1 MSKGALIV
9 AILFMLIVVAFSSF
23 VVYNYGILPA
33 LVPQPDHDA
42 EEPVIPQ
49 DEDLYLTTTSLSQL
63 EPLLP
68 TTRIQR
74 TGNVKEFELEV
85 KEVDWEI
92 TPGVVVKA
100 VTYNGRVP
108 GPTIE
113 VMEGDLVKIKV
124 VNSLDYDTSIHWHG
138 IHLPNREDGVPGVTQ
153 EPIGPG
159 ETYTYE
165 FLAGH
170 AGTYMYHPHV
180 NSVRQIDSGLYG
192 PLIIHPQDPSRQP
205 IFDRD
210 YTLMLG
216 GWNVSPDQIDREK
229 MLTAMGL
236 NPLHEDPHSS
246 AANSGDT
253 DAHAG
258 ETDTMSGMGGMNYNF
273 WTINGKAF
281 PASPELFVKTGE
293 RVRIRLINISNANH
307 PMHMHGT
314 DFRVIAEDGHPLA
327 QPKIINTI
335 DVAPGKIYDIEFIAD
350 NPGSWIFHCHELH
363 HTENDGVEPGGLISL
378 IKYGDV
384 KSTSTPSKK
393 KHGTTPSKT
402 H

>member
-1 MSKGALIV
+1 MLFRSGEVFYLSKGALIV

-124 VNSLDYDTSIHWHG
+124 VNSLDYDTSIHWH
-138 IHLPNREDGVPGVTQ
+138 
-153 EPIGPG
+153 
-159 ETYTYE
+159 
-165 FLAGH
+165 
-170 AGTYMYHPHV
+170 
-180 NSVRQIDSGLYG
+180 
-192 PLIIHPQDPSRQP
+192 
-205 IFDRD
+205 
-210 YTLMLG
+210 
-216 GWNVSPDQIDREK
+216 
-229 MLTAMGL
+229 
-236 NPLHEDPHSS
+236 
-246 AANSGDT
+246 
-253 DAHAG
+253 
-258 ETDTMSGMGGMNYNF
+258 
-273 WTINGKAF
+273 
-281 PASPELFVKTGE
+281 
-293 RVRIRLINISNANH
+293 
-307 PMHMHGT
+307 
-314 DFRVIAEDGHPLA
+314 
-327 QPKIINTI
+327 
-335 DVAPGKIYDIEFIAD
+335 
-350 NPGSWIFHCHELH
+350 
-363 HTENDGVEPGGLISL
+363 
-378 IKYGDV
+378 
-384 KSTSTPSKK
+384 
-393 KHGTTPSKT
+393 
-402 H
+402 